1 MGDAYEESE
10 WWGGD
15 GHTGDGKGLQSL
27 EKAYQAWKE
36 LMSENKK
43 NRKKCDPPVASLVE
57 FFSGTESRSDLD

>member
-1 MGDAYEESE
+1 M
-10 WWGGD
+10 
-15 GHTGDGKGLQSL
+15 

-43 NRKKCDPPVASLVE
+43 TRKKCDPPVASLVE